1 MVWISALIQLGRIAR
16 LLSRLFL
23 SAGILKSNDI
33 KTESKIGSK
42 LRKALVARRDR
53 RLLNH
58 NSERLRE
65 NDPNQRR

>member
-1 MVWISALIQLGRIAR
+1 MAWISAFIQLGRIAR
-16 LLSRLFL
+16 YLSRLFL
-23 SAGILKSNDI
+23 SAGIVKSNDI
-33 KTESKIGSK
+33 ETEAKIGSK

>member
-1 MVWISALIQLGRIAR
+1 MVWISALIQFGRIAR

-23 SAGILKSNDI
+23 LAEILKSNDI
-33 KTESKIGSK
+33 KTESKIVKK

>member
-1 MVWISALIQLGRIAR
+1 MVWISALIQLGRIAH

-23 SAGILKSNDI
+23 SAGVLKSNDI
-33 KTESKIGSK
+33 KTKAKIGSK

-58 NSERLRE
+58 NPERLRE